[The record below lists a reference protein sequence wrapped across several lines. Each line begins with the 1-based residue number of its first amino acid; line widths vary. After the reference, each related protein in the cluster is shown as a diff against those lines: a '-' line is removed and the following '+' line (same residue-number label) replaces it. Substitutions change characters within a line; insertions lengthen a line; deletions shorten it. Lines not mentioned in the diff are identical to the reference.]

1 MIYSADIQKLE
12 PGNQIRLYELD
23 ATRLGATLWRF
34 HGHEHEGDIIW
45 QGQLYSPIQIEASGF
60 DIRGDGRP
68 ATPKLTL
75 ANELSGIRGA
85 VSALCLQYRDLAGA
99 SFKVIETFKHFL
111 DAANFDGGNPDAA
124 DQSRVSLWKIEQKTE
139 ENFSSVGF
147 ELSSPIDM

>member
-1 MIYSADIQKLE
+1 MHKQFLIADFQSLTPPSAGSFLGNHHDLQRGHPELE

-23 ATRLGATLWRF
+23 ATRLGATLWCF

-75 ANELSGIRGA
+75 ANELSGTP
-85 VSALCLQYRDLAGA
+85 Q
-99 SFKVIETFKHFL
+99 
-111 DAANFDGGNPDAA
+111 
-124 DQSRVSLWKIEQKTE
+124 
-139 ENFSSVGF
+139 
-147 ELSSPIDM
+147 